1 MAWAV
6 SIVRVRSTNH
16 DANHGS
22 NDDPGPVGA
31 VPPPDVPEI
40 ASVEYWNVVYD
51 NPNPYSN
58 LGVMLLW
65 SKCL

>member
-16 DANHGS
+16 DTNHGS